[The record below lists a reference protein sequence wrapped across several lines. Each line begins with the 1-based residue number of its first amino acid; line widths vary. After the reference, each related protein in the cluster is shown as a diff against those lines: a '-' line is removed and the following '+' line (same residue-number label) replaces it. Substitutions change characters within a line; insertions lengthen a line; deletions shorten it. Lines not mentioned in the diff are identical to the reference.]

1 MTLPACSTDNI
12 NMQINRFG
20 LRAWLSLVLLLGLPK
35 LGWAVDPFTVRDIRL
50 EGLQRVE
57 PGTVFVSLPF
67 QVGDLY
73 SDDKGSAAIRALFSL
88 GLFKDV
94 RIEVSADVLVVI
106 VEERPTVAELEFVGT
121 KEFDKEVLKKA
132 LRDVGLAEGRPFDKA
147 QLDRAEQELKR
158 QYINRS
164 LYAADVVT
172 TVTPIERNRVNLTFT
187 VIEGDTAKITDIR
200 IIGSRAFSQASLL
213 DLLDLNTGGWMSW
226 YTKSNRY
233 SRTKLNADLE
243 TLRSHYLTRGYLEFK
258 LESTQV
264 SILPNKT
271 DIAITINVSEGAR
284 FEVSSVRLEGNF
296 LGRDD
301 EFKSLVSIRPGQA
314 YNADEVA
321 KTNKA
326 FIDYFG
332 NFGFAFARVEARPE
346 VDRINN
352 RVAVVLQAD
361 PSRRAYVRKINLAGN
376 NRSRDIV
383 VRRELRQFEASWYD
397 GYKIKL
403 SRDRVDRLGYFGD
416 VSVETSEVPGSPDQV
431 DLNLNLVE
439 KPTGSLSLG
448 AGFSSGD
455 GLGLQF
461 GLKQENAFGSGNSL
475 GVQLNTSKI
484 NRVLDFSTTDPYFTS
499 DGVSRTISA
508 YHKTFSPYQDQSYYQ
523 LVTSGGSIR
532 FGVPFTESDTV
543 YFGAG
548 IENTTIVP
556 GTSLPTAYL
565 DYAKQFGFESSALPL
580 TLGWSRDRR
589 DSSLAPTAGRYQR
602 LSADLSVAGD
612 ARYFRSTLQ
621 HQEYFPLSKQLTLAL
636 NADLG
641 FGAAVGERSF
651 PVFKNFYGGGLGSV
665 RGFEQG
671 SLGPKD
677 ISGTVVGG
685 TQKLNVNAELLAPF
699 PGVGNDKTLRMYG
712 FLDAG
717 SVGGPG
723 YGLSVNDNASDLR
736 SSAGVGLSWISPV
749 GPLRLAFAW
758 PVKKFEGDKMQSVQF
773 QIGSSF

>member
-1 MTLPACSTDNI
+1 
-12 NMQINRFG
+12 MQINRFG

-132 LRDVGLAEGRPFDKA
+132 LIDVGLAEGRPFDKA

-461 GLKQENAFGSGNSL
+461 GLKQDNAFGSGNSL

-499 DGVSRTISA
+499 DGVSRTLSA
-508 YHKTFSPYQDQSYYQ
+508 YHKIFSPYQDQSYYQ

-565 DYAKQFGFESSALPL
+565 DYAKQFGYESSALPL

-589 DSSLAPTAGRYQR
+589 DSSLAPTSGRYQR
-602 LSADLSVAGD
+602 LSADLSVGGD

>member
-1 MTLPACSTDNI
+1 
-12 NMQINRFG
+12 MQINRFG
-20 LRAWLSLVLLLGLPK
+20 LRAWLSLVLLFGLPK

-132 LRDVGLAEGRPFDKA
+132 LIDVGLAEGRPFDKA

-243 TLRSHYLTRGYLEFK
+243 TLRSYYLTRGYLEFK

-376 NRSRDIV
+376 NRSRDVV

-431 DLNLNLVE
+431 DLTLNLLE

-461 GLKQENAFGSGNSL
+461 GLKQDNAFGSGNSV

-499 DGVSRTISA
+499 DGVSRTLSA
-508 YHKTFSPYQDQSYYQ
+508 YHKIFSPYQDQSYYQ

-565 DYAKQFGFESSALPL
+565 DYAKQFGYESSALPL

-589 DSSLAPTAGRYQR
+589 DSSLAPTSGRYQR
-602 LSADLSVAGD
+602 LSADLSVGGD